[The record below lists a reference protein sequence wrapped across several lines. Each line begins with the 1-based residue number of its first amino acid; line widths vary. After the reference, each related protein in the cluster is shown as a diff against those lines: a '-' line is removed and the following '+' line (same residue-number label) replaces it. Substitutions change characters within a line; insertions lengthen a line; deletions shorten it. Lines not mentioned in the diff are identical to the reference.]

1 MKPTFN
7 EFADFVN
14 TTTSITSKL
23 IQDSF
28 NSDSLYVSKKNDGS
42 LLTTSDTSVEN
53 VIREKIAITFPE
65 HGCVGEE
72 LEDINLNHKYCWI
85 IDPIDGTFNFVKNVP
100 FFGTLIGLLEN
111 KIPKYG
117 SLRLPMIENRLLT
130 GDNQN
135 AFLNDVAFKTTKF
148 EGWSNS
154 LILTT
159 DFNRLERSSLKYQF
173 RKLETLNSTFRT
185 WGDCFGYY
193 LLCIGKADV
202 MIDIDLKPFDILP
215 LVPILKGSGIEI
227 IDLSPDKN
235 YSSIVACKPEV
246 KPELESMF
254 A

>member
-14 TTTSITSKL
+14 ITTSITSKL

-100 FFGTLIGLLEN
+100 F
-111 KIPKYG
+111 
-117 SLRLPMIENRLLT
+117 
-130 GDNQN
+130 
-135 AFLNDVAFKTTKF
+135 
-148 EGWSNS
+148 
-154 LILTT
+154 
-159 DFNRLERSSLKYQF
+159 
-173 RKLETLNSTFRT
+173 
-185 WGDCFGYY
+185 
-193 LLCIGKADV
+193 
-202 MIDIDLKPFDILP
+202 
-215 LVPILKGSGIEI
+215 LVH
-227 IDLSPDKN
+227 
-235 YSSIVACKPEV
+235 
-246 KPELESMF
+246 
-254 A
+254 